1 MDKKLIAERIK
12 KVRKTLNLT
21 QTELAT
27 KLETNQAAVSAW
39 ELGDRLPGTEFL
51 YKMATEFNV
60 SIDWLLGLS
69 DRMYLNGGVK
79 TYTDLLRLLVAVLSA
94 KDSKNMNSVF
104 ELTFDNDNAVL
115 GGVILTVE
123 DIHIRDF
130 LTQWES
136 IYKLYM
142 SHVVD
147 KEIYDLWLEKHYAEM
162 NEPIDMD

>member
-12 KVRKTLNLT
+12 KLRKTLNMT